1 MGGNKIPLQVL
12 GCNDDRGETD
22 LNRLHFQG
30 LTAPRRKLHRAHF
43 AFMRSYVQ
51 GIDLRESWD
60 RYLNI
65 EGSGTDQRIVRKT
78 VAWLRDEF
86 AAAARR
92 HDRHGTA
99 RLVRFDPN
107 KIVQSELKLLTL
119 EAFSFE
125 RGLEDFPYEEQ
136 IEAYQ
141 AEFGC
146 DTARPNRRARVIRRQ
161 LDALHRLEKLA
172 AEEPHPDDSVVAWL
186 HPDLASR
193 LELENL
199 YTLRQLAERI
209 NGVGYGWHAPVRAIG
224 AGKAARIVEWMI
236 ANESC
241 TKLFISPHACSKSN
255 RTGGLTI
262 PFLPNT
268 SGIVPFERLVVPSE
282 LDGSAGQFRA
292 PHYQCMINAK
302 TDHQAVLAFVRSKRG
317 LTHAEAVALNQTT
330 AGSDGDPFAWRKGLS
345 NTQSAYLIELERFT
359 IWAIVKRRKALSS
372 LMFDDC
378 IAYREFIA
386 NPTPAEQWCG
396 SRRRRIGP
404 AWRPFAGPLGP
415 SAQTRTLT
423 VLNAFYRFL
432 CDKRYMTGNPMSGVV
447 KPKQPRKESVLE
459 RVLTL
464 GEWKLVND
472 ALKALPSTSANLRLR
487 FAVRWLYSTGLRRQ
501 ELLKAKLGD
510 LKFVALQGSPG
521 SAAVSGWELKVIGKG
536 GVERDVA
543 IPDAL
548 IRELSAYLLSRGLDP
563 NPLAPENRQVALIGQ
578 AVDIGTRAPWSHEA
592 AKPID
597 PRRPIGAHTFYDQLK
612 SFFRTL
618 SKALTH
624 ADPAAAE
631 VFQQASTHWLRHT
644 RISHSLAAGT
654 DLRVEMKN
662 AGHKSAETTALY
674 THIEARER
682 IVGNAKFFN
691 TLDSEEAA

>member
-1 MGGNKIPLQVL
+1 
-12 GCNDDRGETD
+12 
-22 LNRLHFQG
+22 
-30 LTAPRRKLHRAHF
+30 
-43 AFMRSYVQ
+43 MRSFVQ

-92 HDRHGTA
+92 HDRHGIV
-99 RLVRFDPN
+99 RLVRFDPS
-107 KIVQSELKLLTL
+107 KIVQSESKLLTL
-119 EAFSFE
+119 EAFCSQ
-125 RGLEDFPYEEQ
+125 RGLEDFSYKEQ

-141 AEFGC
+141 AEFGHA
-146 DTARPNRRARVIRRQ
+146 TARPNRRARVIRRQ
-161 LDALHRLEKLA
+161 LDALHWLEKLA
-172 AEEPHPDDSVVAWL
+172 AEEPHPDDFAAAWL

-193 LELENL
+193 LESAGLH
-199 YTLRQLAERI
+199 TLRQLAERI

-236 ANESC
+236 ANESS
-241 TKLFISPHACSKSN
+241 TKLFISPHACVKRN
-255 RTGGLTI
+255 RAGGLSV
-262 PFLPNT
+262 PFLPNA
-268 SGIVPFERLVVPSE
+268 SGIVPFERLVVPSA

-292 PHYQCMINAK
+292 PQYQCMMNAE

-317 LTHAEAVALNQTT
+317 LTHAEALVLNQTT
-330 AGSDGDPFAWRKGLS
+330 AGSDANPFAWRKSLS

-359 IWAIVKRRKALSS
+359 IWAIVKRQKALSS
-372 LMFDDC
+372 LTFEDC
-378 IAYREFIA
+378 IDYREFIA

-396 SRRRRIGP
+396 PRRRRIGP
-404 AWRPFAGPLGP
+404 AWRPFAGPLGT
-415 SAQTRTLT
+415 SAQTRALT
-423 VLNAFYRFL
+423 VLNAFYGFL
-432 CDKRYMTGNPMSGVV
+432 CDKRYLTGNPMSGVV
-447 KPKQPRKESVLE
+447 KPKQPRKEKMLE

-464 GEWKLVND
+464 AEWKLVND

-487 FAVRWLYSTGLRRQ
+487 FAVRWLYATGLRRQ

-510 LKFVALQGSPG
+510 LKFVALPASPG
-521 SAAVSGWELKVIGKG
+521 ATAVSGWELQVIGKG

-548 IRELSAYLLSRGLDP
+548 ISELSDYLRSRGLNPDP
-563 NPLAPENRQVALIGQ
+563 SAPENRQVALIGQ

-592 AKPID
+592 AKPVD
-597 PRRPIGAHTFYDQLK
+597 PHRPISAQTFYDQLK
-612 SFFRTL
+612 SFFQAL
-618 SKALTH
+618 SERLAY

-631 VFQQASTHWLRHT
+631 VFRHASTHWLRHT

-662 AGHKSAETTALY
+662 AGHKSPETTALY
-674 THIEARER
+674 THVEARER
-682 IVGNAKFFN
+682 ILGNAKFFS
-691 TLDSEEAA
+691 TLDSAEAA